1 MSKPSAREGG
11 AVSPPPA
18 DSDSQLEQI
27 MAVTAAD
34 RQRAA
39 ALLAAAGGSVQ
50 RAINIHFEAERVPE
64 PASNGADA
72 ERCSPA
78 PAAAASEVEG
88 AVRAPIPPRAE
99 VMLDPAH
106 SAANY
111 ALPSRRSRLRQTDS
125 VFDKFRDFSA
135 EIRLQESQ
143 LAGPGPSQRAAPPG
157 ADHPERYKLQ
167 TLEEIFR
174 PPLELIFRGTFQA
187 ARDQGIADNKWLM
200 VNVQNTEE
208 FACQVLNRDV
218 WSSHKVRDI
227 VRANFIFWQVYHESS
242 EGLKYKTFYP
252 VSSWPYVAILDPRTG
267 ELLRTWSKLD
277 KNSAIELLI
286 DFLEAHKFSED
297 APPTPKRPRVDSVL
311 ELDEEA
317 QLRLAIEK
325 SLQHDQPSGRRR
337 PVVPDSDSDE
347 DDADFWAESA
357 ELSTVTSA
365 PLSPSRRSERVSP
378 APPAHRP
385 AESGDRPPGPAG
397 DGGPADQER
406 SGTAET
412 APERTAAEA
421 ITGTENGA
429 NGSGSAADHRTTQ
442 CDNTEAKSQTENGVG
457 DGKPACGAGSR
468 GPQCAPVSDGA
479 AAEEW
484 RRHLGSATDPSWT
497 LALRLPDGSRLQ
509 LELPCSSRLRCVT
522 EYVQQL
528 GYPAREHVLLAT
540 FPRREL
546 SAPERADQTLRE
558 AGLHPHDTVFVQS
571 R

>member
-1 MSKPSAREGG
+1 MSA
-11 AVSPPPA
+11 PA
-18 DSDSQLEQI
+18 AEAELDQI

-34 RQRAA
+34 RARAA

-50 RAINIHFEAERVPE
+50 RAINIHFETERVPE
-64 PASNGADA
+64 PASNGADPD
-72 ERCSPA
+72 RCSPA
-78 PAAAASEVEG
+78 TGDGEE

-99 VMLDPAH
+99 VLLDPAH

-143 LAGPGPSQRAAPPG
+143 LSGPGPSQRAAPGSGTAAPS
-157 ADHPERYKLQ
+157 ADSARYKLQ

-174 PPLELIFRGTFQA
+174 PPLELICRGTFQA
-187 ARDQGIADNKWLM
+187 ARDQGVADNKWLM

-227 VRANFIFWQVYHESS
+227 VKANFVFWQVYHESS

-252 VSSWPYVAILDPRTG
+252 VSSWPYVAIIDPRTG

-325 SLQHDQPSGRRR
+325 SLQQDQPTRRRR
-337 PVVPDSDSDE
+337 PIVPDSDSDE
-347 DDADFWAESA
+347 DDDDFWADSA
-357 ELSTVTSA
+357 ELSSVTST
-365 PLSPSRRSERVSP
+365 PRSPSRRSGRVSP
-378 APPAHRP
+378 AMPPPRT
-385 AESGDRPPGPAG
+385 AESGVTEAKPSEKS
-397 DGGPADQER
+397 GGTETK
-406 SGTAET
+406 STAESGGT
-412 APERTAAEA
+412 MSA
-421 ITGTENGA
+421 TENSPAKMKNVDDVG
-429 NGSGSAADHRTTQ
+429 RTKAKLA
-442 CDNTEAKSQTENGVG
+442 TESSVNKTDVKDAKSQTENGAG
-457 DGKPACGAGSR
+457 DAKETDSSNSDPKAEQTSVCSGS
-468 GPQCAPVSDGA
+468 VT
-479 AAEEW
+479 EEW
-484 RRHLGSATDPSWT
+484 RRHLGSASDPAWT

-509 LELPCSSRLRCVT
+509 MELPSSSRLRCVT

-528 GYPAREHVLLAT
+528 GYPASDHVLLAT

-546 SAPERADQTLRE
+546 SAPEWADRTLRE